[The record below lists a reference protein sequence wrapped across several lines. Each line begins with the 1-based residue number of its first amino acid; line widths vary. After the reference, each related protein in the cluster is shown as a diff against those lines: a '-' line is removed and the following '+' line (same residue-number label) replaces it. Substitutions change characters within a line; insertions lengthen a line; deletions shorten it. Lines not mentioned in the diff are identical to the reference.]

1 MFAIYRIF
9 AENFAFFAV
18 RKNIFVIFIVLL
30 FSSQLFA
37 QEADSLII
45 QTVEESVSSDTVAPL
60 NVVKIH
66 SPKKAA
72 WMSAVLPGLGQG
84 YNKKY
89 WKIPVIYAGFV
100 GASYGINYHYVF
112 FKQYRDEYRNRLDT
126 NTHLLLPK
134 YAKLSNESINANKQ
148 LYQQR
153 MEIFIIVTA
162 VWYLVN
168 IIDAVVDAHLFSFDI
183 SEDISL
189 NVIPSFQ
196 PNYASGTSSF
206 ANKSPIS
213 ANVSFVFN
221 LK

>member
-1 MFAIYRIF
+1 MKFRLFIL
-9 AENFAFFAV
+9 FFLCV
-18 RKNIFVIFIVLL
+18 SVLKI
-30 FSSQLFA
+30 SA
-37 QEADSLII
+37 QESDSLIV
-45 QTVEESVSSDTVAPL
+45 QTVEPSSASDTIIPPNA
-60 NVVKIH
+60 VKIH

-89 WKIPVIYAGFV
+89 WKIPIVYAGFAGTSV
-100 GASYGINYHYVF
+100 GIWYFHRE
-112 FKQYRDEYRNRLDT
+112 FKAYRDEYRIRLDT
-126 NTHLLLPK
+126 NIRLNFKDLGDE
-134 YAKLSNESINANKQ
+134 NVNANK
-148 LYQQR
+148 LINQQR

-183 SEDISL
+183 SEDLSL
-189 NVIPSFQ
+189 NIIPSFQ
-196 PNYASGTSSF
+196 PNYTRETSSF

-213 ANVSFVFN
+213 ANVSFVFT